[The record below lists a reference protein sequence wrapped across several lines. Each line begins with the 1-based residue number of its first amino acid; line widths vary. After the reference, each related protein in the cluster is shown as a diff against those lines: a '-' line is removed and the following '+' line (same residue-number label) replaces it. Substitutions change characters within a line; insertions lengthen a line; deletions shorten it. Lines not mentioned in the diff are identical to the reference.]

1 MTPLCFDVLLSNWE
15 LYPTISDGE
24 RDKQSRVNNLSLHP
38 HFLSRQ
44 LSVVLHSG
52 IVIRV
57 VSTECLVYNFDA
69 SLSFAQTL
77 HHVHTPDGGIRYG

>member
-15 LYPTISDGE
+15 LYPKISDGE

-52 IVIRV
+52 I
-57 VSTECLVYNFDA
+57 A
-69 SLSFAQTL
+69 SDTC
-77 HHVHTPDGGIRYG
+77 GIY